1 KVPGSIVFRRVAHLS
16 SFERWGST
24 SLSRLGSMDSADA
37 RQVLSFSGNRRN
49 EKEARRYM
57 SPRLPTFAKNK
68 CAKVGHPAPA
78 LVDRKRHTVGSLA
91 RRVAAA
97 AIGTAWGAAA
107 RVGHRDLRRASSGNV
122 CSGD

>member
-1 KVPGSIVFRRVAHLS
+1 
-16 SFERWGST
+16 
-24 SLSRLGSMDSADA
+24 MNSADA
-37 RQVLSFSGNRRN
+37 QPGLVFQWAPAKMRRKPGAARVLG
-49 EKEARRYM
+49 
-57 SPRLPTFAKNK
+57 SPPLQKTKA
-68 CAKVGHPAPA
+68 HPAPA

-122 CSGD
+122 CSGDHDAKRVRNRVGCVGWRRSVYISYVAAV

>member
-1 KVPGSIVFRRVAHLS
+1 ML
-16 SFERWGST
+16 
-24 SLSRLGSMDSADA
+24 LGSVDSADA
-37 RQVLSFSGNRRN
+37 SQVLYVSWNRED
-49 EKEARRYM
+49 EKEARRCM
-57 SPRLPTFAKNK
+57 SLGSPPLQKTKA
-68 CAKVGHPAPA
+68 HPAPA

-122 CSGD
+122 CSGDHDAKRVRPRVGCVGLRRSVPVLYCVP